1 MFKSY
6 FLGEGFMINNIMI
19 NQITKCI
26 GVPVFLDDEAVFQI
40 GGYFGVYASFV
51 EVSCDLKG

>member
-1 MFKSY
+1 
-6 FLGEGFMINNIMI
+6 MINNIMI

-51 EVSCDLKG
+51 EVICSSKG